1 MVAIRRRSSKS
12 DFSWPCSFGQA
23 ALTFFLVCRKG
34 ATRPLKNWMGFI
46 VVFLS
51 LASVLLDQVVDVGHV
66 DRAFGR
72 DVVFK
77 IVVLAERPAAK
88 IKAVKLFF
96 HDARSVS

>member
-1 MVAIRRRSSKS
+1 M
-12 DFSWPCSFGQA
+12 
-23 ALTFFLVCRKG
+23 
-34 ATRPLKNWMGFI
+34 
-46 VVFLS
+46 FLS
-51 LASVLLDQVVDVGHV
+51 LASVLLDEIVDVGHI

-88 IKAVKLFF
+88 IKAVELFS